1 MSDAPNAKPN
11 ATDTVEKGES
21 LWVGAW
27 HRLRK
32 NKMALAGGVFILL
45 LAGLS
50 FIGPFFLEGDYYT
63 NTVLD
68 DKLLAPGEKRLHRA
82 EPTNGGS
89 GFRVDD
95 ILEPVS
101 SQSAKAAQLK
111 VNSVT
116 AEGAIIS
123 LEIVEPGDYSDEP
136 PHPVALAYQ
145 ISKSGPGQ
153 GATVRLTF
161 TESYILGTDHLGR
174 DQLGRIIKGGQISLM
189 VGMVATFVSL
199 TIGIG
204 YGTISGYFGG
214 KVDSVMMR
222 LVDIL
227 YSLPFVIFVILL
239 MVFAKDLGD
248 SIDAWFKARG
258 SEFSIS
264 GQWNMLLLF
273 VAIGAVEWL
282 TMARIVRGQVMSL
295 RRQEFIEAC
304 ISLGL
309 PTRRIIFRHMVPN
322 VLGPVIVYTT
332 LTIPAVM
339 LLEAFLS
346 FLGLGVQ
353 PPTPSWGLLIKDGAD
368 RMREA
373 WWMLVFPGALFAIT
387 LFSFNFVGDGL
398 RDALDPKPSK
408 D

>member
-1 MSDAPNAKPN
+1 
-11 ATDTVEKGES
+11 
-21 LWVGAW
+21 
-27 HRLRK
+27 
-32 NKMALAGGVFILL
+32 
-45 LAGLS
+45 
-50 FIGPFFLEGDYYT
+50 
-63 NTVLD
+63 
-68 DKLLAPGEKRLHRA
+68 
-82 EPTNGGS
+82 
-89 GFRVDD
+89 
-95 ILEPVS
+95 
-101 SQSAKAAQLK
+101 
-111 VNSVT
+111 
-116 AEGAIIS
+116 
-123 LEIVEPGDYSDEP
+123 
-136 PHPVALAYQ
+136 
-145 ISKSGPGQ
+145 
-153 GATVRLTF
+153 
-161 TESYILGTDHLGR
+161 LGTDHLGR

-214 KVDSVMMR
+214 KIDSVMMR

-248 SIDAWFKARG
+248 SIDEWFRARG

-309 PTRRIIFRHMVPN
+309 PTRRILFRHMVPN
-322 VLGPVIVYTT
+322 ILGPVIVYTT

-398 RDALDPKPSK
+398 RDALDPKTSK

>member
-1 MSDAPNAKPN
+1 MSDIPTTKPS
-11 ATDTVEKGES
+11 AIDTVEKGES

-27 HRLRK
+27 YRLRK

-63 NTVLD
+63 NTMLE
-68 DKLLAPGEKRLHRA
+68 DKLTAPGA
-82 EPTNGGS
+82 EYT
-89 GFRVDD
+89 
-95 ILEPVS
+95 
-101 SQSAKAAQLK
+101 
-111 VNSVT
+111 
-116 AEGAIIS
+116 
-123 LEIVEPGDYSDEP
+123 
-136 PHPVALAYQ
+136 
-145 ISKSGPGQ
+145 
-153 GATVRLTF
+153 
-161 TESYILGTDHLGR
+161 LGTDHLGR
-174 DQLGRIIKGGQISLM
+174 DQLGRIIKGGQISLL
-189 VGMVATFVSL
+189 VGLVATFVSL

-214 KVDSVMMR
+214 KIDSVMMR

-248 SIDAWFKARG
+248 SIDEWFRARG
-258 SEFSIS
+258 SEFFIS

-398 RDALDPKPSK
+398 RDALDPKTSK

>member
-1 MSDAPNAKPN
+1 MAETASKIKSNALSK
-11 ATDTVEKGES
+11 VEKGES

-32 NKMALAGGVFILL
+32 NKMALLGSIFIILL
-45 LAGLS
+45 IGFS
-50 FIGPFFLEGDYYT
+50 FIGPFFLEDNYYT
-63 NTVLD
+63 YQ
-68 DKLLAPGEKRLHRA
+68 E
-82 EPTNGGS
+82 
-89 GFRVDD
+89 
-95 ILEPVS
+95 LE
-101 SQSAKAAQLK
+101 QKMQ
-111 VNSVT
+111 
-116 AEGAIIS
+116 
-123 LEIVEPGDYSDEP
+123 
-136 PHPVALAYQ
+136 
-145 ISKSGPGQ
+145 GPNK
-153 GATVRLTF
+153 
-161 TESYILGTDHLGR
+161 EYILGTDHLGR

-189 VGMVATFVSL
+189 VALVATVVSL

-214 KVDSVMMR
+214 NIDRFMMR
-222 LVDIL
+222 IVDIL
-227 YSLPFVIFVILL
+227 YSLPFTIFVILL

-248 SIDAWFKARG
+248 SIDTWFKEMG
-258 SEFSIS
+258 SNYSIS

-273 VAIGAVEWL
+273 IAIGAVEWL
-282 TMARIVRGQVMSL
+282 TMARIVRGQVLSL
-295 RRQEFIEAC
+295 RKQEFIEAC

-309 PTRRIIFRHMVPN
+309 PTHRIIFRHMVPN

-373 WWMLVFPGALFAIT
+373 PWMLVYPGAMFALA

-398 RDALDPKPSK
+398 RDALDPKTSK

>member
-1 MSDAPNAKPN
+1 MSDIPTTRPDAP
-11 ATDTVEKGES
+11 DTVEKGES

-50 FIGPFFLEGDYYT
+50 FMGPFFLEGDYYT

-68 DKLLAPGEKRLHRA
+68 DKLTAPGA
-82 EPTNGGS
+82 EYT
-89 GFRVDD
+89 
-95 ILEPVS
+95 
-101 SQSAKAAQLK
+101 
-111 VNSVT
+111 
-116 AEGAIIS
+116 
-123 LEIVEPGDYSDEP
+123 
-136 PHPVALAYQ
+136 
-145 ISKSGPGQ
+145 
-153 GATVRLTF
+153 
-161 TESYILGTDHLGR
+161 LGTDHLGR
-174 DQLGRIIKGGQISLM
+174 DQLGRIIKGGQISLL
-189 VGMVATFVSL
+189 VGLVATFVSL

-214 KVDSVMMR
+214 KIDSVMMR

-248 SIDAWFKARG
+248 SIDEWFRARG

-295 RRQEFIEAC
+295 RQQEFIEAC

-309 PTRRIIFRHMVPN
+309 PTHRILFRHMVPN
-322 VLGPVIVYTT
+322 ILGPVIVYTT

-398 RDALDPKPSK
+398 RDALDPKTSK